1 MLNLIKMD
9 LFRLLRSKTLR
20 VGLIAAAI
28 VAASSM
34 LLSLGLLEIIKA
46 TSGGSDPSAA
56 AEMAILFPCL
66 AFLNGVSWA
75 DIVFYGVGSF
85 SLFIGC
91 MITASFIGSEQ
102 SCGYV
107 KNIAGQIPHKGFLA
121 ISKFVATSVAMALV
135 LLVYLAVCAP
145 LTSVLFSSYITN
157 GYAIGELIGAFA
169 LRLLLFVAVNAVI
182 VFLCTLTKSHAA
194 AMVTGAIFG
203 IGVTTIV
210 YFAISA
216 VLGMLKIK
224 FDVAN
229 LMPDGVNG
237 MLRCDN
243 LASILPQALT
253 VSLVFIVGFVT
264 GTYLLTE
271 KRDVR

>member
-20 VGLIAAAI
+20 VGLVAAAI

-46 TSGGSDPSAA
+46 TGGSDPSAA

-145 LTSVLFSSYITN
+145 LTSLLFSSYITE
-157 GYAIGELIGAFA
+157 GLAIPELIGAFA

>member
-20 VGLIAAAI
+20 VGLVAAAI
-28 VAASSM
+28 VAASSL

-56 AEMAILFPCL
+56 ADLAVLFPCL
-66 AFLNGVSWA
+66 AFLAGASWG
-75 DIVFYGVGSF
+75 DIVLYGVGSF

-194 AMVTGAIFG
+194 AMVTGAILG
-203 IGVTTIV
+203 IGVTAIV
-210 YFAISA
+210 YFAISS

-237 MLRCDN
+237 MLNCNN
-243 LASILPQALT
+243 LVEILPKALI